1 MSRTSAPASA
11 ETAAV
16 DASSTPSND
25 APLSHGLKQRHLSM
39 IALGGVIGAGL
50 FVGSGSAIAAA
61 GPSIVIAYAISGLLV
76 MLVMRMLGEMSAA
89 NPASGSFSVHA
100 ERAIGPWAGF
110 TAGWAFW
117 FLLCVAVGLEAI
129 GAAKIVTGWLPGVPE
144 WSMVA
149 LFMLVFCVT
158 NLAAVKNFGEFEFW
172 FAALKVGAIALFL
185 VIGLLAI
192 LGLLPGTESPG
203 MENLTGHGGFL
214 PNGTEGLIV
223 GLLASVFAYGGLET
237 VTIAAAE
244 SERPVEGVAKAVRT
258 AMWRIAVFYIGSM
271 AVIVTLIPWNSK
283 SLAEGSYVA
292 TLEHLGL
299 PAASEIMNVVVLIAL
314 LSAMNAN
321 IYGASRMACSLV
333 ARGQGPQGLGKISG
347 GVPRI
352 AVLTSSVFG
361 FVCVLLS
368 YWRPQDLFMWLLNM
382 IGAIILVVWF
392 FIAVSQ
398 LVLRRR
404 TEKEAPEKLVVR
416 MWLFPYLT
424 WAALAGIAAV
434 FILMARDAGTREQ
447 LYYTGGLVVV
457 LAVLGF
463 VHQQRTADK
472 KPAPAAAAAATAPA
486 APAAAGKAPA
496 EKAVAL
502 GKEPADGEK
511 KAEEKAP
518 EKKAEKKADDTGNK
532 GEADAKAGDKAGD
545 QAEEKKADEEK
556 AAAGAAKADD

>member
-1 MSRTSAPASA
+1 
-11 ETAAV
+11 
-16 DASSTPSND
+16 
-25 APLSHGLKQRHLSM
+25 M

-50 FVGSGSAIAAA
+50 FVGSGAAIAAA

-129 GAAKIVTGWLPGVPE
+129 GAAKIVTGWVDVPE
-144 WSMVA
+144 WSVVA

-172 FAALKVGAIALFL
+172 FAALKIGAIALFL
-185 VIGLLAI
+185 VIGVLAI
-192 LGLLPGTESPG
+192 LGLLPGSDSPG
-203 MENLTGHGGFL
+203 MTNLTGQGGFL

-292 TLEHLGL
+292 TLKHLGL
-299 PAASEIMNVVVLIAL
+299 PAAGEIMNVVVLIAL

-333 ARGQGPQGLGKISG
+333 ARGQGPKTLGKISG
-347 GVPRI
+347 GVPRV
-352 AVLTSSVFG
+352 AVLTSSAFG
-361 FVCVLLS
+361 FLCVLLS
-368 YWRPQDLFMWLLNM
+368 YWRPDDLFMWLLNM

-398 LVLRRR
+398 LILRRR
-404 TEKEAPEKLVVR
+404 MEQEAPEKLAVR
-416 MWLFPYLT
+416 MWAFPYLT

-434 FILMARDAGTREQ
+434 FLLMARDEGTREQ
-447 LYYTGGLVVV
+447 LYYTGGLVLV
-457 LAVLGF
+457 LAVLGY
-463 VHQQRTADK
+463 VHQQATAGKRTA
-472 KPAPAAAAAATAPA
+472 PAVEAPATEAPAAEAPAAEVAAAEKPGDSKTADTKTAAEKPGDSKTADAKTAGTKPAAEKPGDAGAADEKPAATAA
-486 APAAAGKAPA
+486 KG
-496 EKAVAL
+496 
-502 GKEPADGEK
+502 
-511 KAEEKAP
+511 
-518 EKKAEKKADDTGNK
+518 DD
-532 GEADAKAGDKAGD
+532 
-545 QAEEKKADEEK
+545 
-556 AAAGAAKADD
+556 

>member
-11 ETAAV
+11 EQTAV
-16 DASSTPSND
+16 EPTTSTPSAD

-61 GPSIVIAYAISGLLV
+61 GPSIILAYAISGALV

-117 FLLCVAVGLEAI
+117 FLLCVAVGLEGI
-129 GAAKIVTGWLPGVPE
+129 GAAKIMSGWLPGVPE
-144 WSMVA
+144 WSLVA

-172 FAALKVGAIALFL
+172 FAALKIAAITLFL

-192 LGLLPGTESPG
+192 LGVLPGTEAPG
-203 MENLTGHGGFL
+203 TSNLTGHGGFL

-244 SERPVEGVAKAVRT
+244 SEHPVQGVAKAVRT

-271 AVIVTLIPWNSK
+271 AVVVTLIPWNSPD
-283 SLAEGSYVA
+283 LANPDKGSYVA

-299 PAASEIMNVVVLIAL
+299 PAAGEIMKVVVLVAL

-333 ARGQGPQGLGKISG
+333 ARGQGPKVLGRISG
-347 GVPRI
+347 GVPRL
-352 AVLTSSVFG
+352 AVLVSCVFG

-368 YWRPQDLFMWLLNM
+368 YWRPNDVFMWLLNM

-398 LVLRRR
+398 LLLRRR
-404 TEKEAPEKLVVR
+404 LEREAPEKLVVR
-416 MWLFPYLT
+416 MWAYPVLT
-424 WAALAGIAAV
+424 WVALAGMAAV
-434 FILMARDAGTREQ
+434 FVLMAREEGTRTQ
-447 LYYTGGLVVV
+447 LYYTGGLVLV
-457 LAVLGF
+457 LAVAGYI
-463 VHQQRTADK
+463 HQQTRTQA
-472 KPAPAAAAAATAPA
+472 PAVAFAEASAPAAASAP
-486 APAAAGKAPA
+486 
-496 EKAVAL
+496 
-502 GKEPADGEK
+502 EPAD
-511 KAEEKAP
+511 AEPKDAEP
-518 EKKAEKKADDTGNK
+518 KAEKPKD
-532 GEADAKAGDKAGD
+532 EAPKDAEPKDEEPKDEAPKDAKPKDE
-545 QAEEKKADEEK
+545 AEAADEESE
-556 AAAGAAKADD
+556 KADKSNKNDKGDD